1 MADSEDFA
9 AFYQKFPRR
18 EARADAAKA
27 WRQTAAVRPPL
38 DVLLA
43 AIERQRVELDWC
55 RERRRFIPLPAT
67 WLRGERWADEFDVP
81 EAVLP
86 AKPATA
92 VRGAGA
98 DAALEAAAMAAWV
111 EVRQANACGSVPLLG
126 WSDPRT
132 AQALHAMGGMRVLA
146 DMGPRDAGFRQKE
159 FMAAFRVVKLTADAS
174 NGSNVVPIRR
184 VA

>member
-1 MADSEDFA
+1 MVYSDEFA
-9 AFYQKFPRR
+9 AFYTKFPRR
-18 EARADAAKA
+18 EARADAMKA

-38 DVLLA
+38 EVLLA

-55 RERRRFIPLPAT
+55 RERRQFIPLPAT

-81 EAVLP
+81 ESVLP
-86 AKPATA
+86 AKPAA
-92 VRGAGA
+92 AAPGART
-98 DAALEAAAMAAWV
+98 DSALEAAAMAAWV
-111 EVRQANACGSVPLLG
+111 EVRQANASGSMPLLG

-159 FMAAFRVVKLTADAS
+159 FMAAFRLVKLTVDAS
-174 NGSNVVPIRR
+174 SGSNVVPIRR